1 MKNIINKELK
11 LNEIDCYDWDFI
23 KNNFDKMTE
32 QQQLDFV
39 KKWLNKKSIEAIGE
53 PIYVDYDKLEEL
65 DCQYLK
71 RKKEILSLPKNV
83 EKENDLFNLKV
94 WYNNEKARIIK
105 QKMKS

>member
-1 MKNIINKELK
+1 
-11 LNEIDCYDWDFI
+11 
-23 KNNFDKMTE
+23 MTE

-39 KKWLNKKSIEAIGE
+39 KKWLNKKSVSEIGE
-53 PIYVDYDKLEEL
+53 PIYIDFNEL
-65 DCQYLK
+65 DELNYQFLK
-71 RKKEILSLPKNV
+71 RKNEILSLPKNV

>member
-1 MKNIINKELK
+1 MKNIIKKELK
-11 LNEIDCYDWDFI
+11 LDELDIQDWDFI

-39 KKWLNKKSIEAIGE
+39 KNWLNQKSIEATGE
-53 PIYVDYDKLEEL
+53 PIYIDFDEL
-65 DCQYLK
+65 DYQYFM

-94 WYNNEKARIIK
+94 WYNDEKKRIIK

>member
-1 MKNIINKELK
+1 MKNIVKKELK
-11 LNEIDCYDWDFI
+11 LDKIDCYDWDFI

-39 KKWLNKKSIEAIGE
+39 KNWLNKKSLEMIGK
-53 PIYVDYDKLEEL
+53 PIYIDYDKLDEL
-65 DCQYLK
+65 DYQYFM

-83 EKENDLFNLKV
+83 EKKNDLFNLKV
-94 WYNNEKARIIK
+94 WYNDEKKQIIK